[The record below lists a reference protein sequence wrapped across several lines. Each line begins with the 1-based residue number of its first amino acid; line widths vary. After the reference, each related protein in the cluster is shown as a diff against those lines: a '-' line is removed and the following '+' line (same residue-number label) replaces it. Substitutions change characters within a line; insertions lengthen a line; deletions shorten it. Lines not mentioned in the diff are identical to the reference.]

1 MSLETFKPVKQ
12 IKASDEV
19 AQQLRTAIFD
29 GTYQAGHKL
38 PSERELIESFMVSR
52 TVVREAIK
60 GLEASGLVEIK
71 QGATGGAFVKA
82 ITFERMS
89 SACNDLFFMGKL
101 SFTELCEARLLIEP
115 MIARL
120 AAKNCTKADA
130 EELMQAHRSESDN
143 LAYPH
148 TVVLRQKVHHLLAD
162 MTGNRFLAGIT
173 KSLLQVLANITNQFE
188 PDTNVIHPAGLHLEV
203 INAVIANDEEAAAQA
218 MYNHLK
224 GFLDRLQHIESD
236 FRNTKE

>member
-1 MSLETFKPVKQ
+1 MEHFKPIKQ
-12 IKASDEV
+12 VKASEEV

-29 GTYQAGHKL
+29 GTYPAGHKL

-52 TVVREAIK
+52 TVVREAVK
-60 GLEASGLVEIK
+60 GLEASGLVEVR
-71 QGATGGAFVKA
+71 QGATGGAFVKS

-115 MIARL
+115 MIARM
-120 AAKNCTKADA
+120 AARNCTPEDA
-130 EELMQAHRSESDN
+130 QALMRAHQSESDT
-143 LAYPH
+143 LVYPE
-148 TVVLRQKVHHLLAD
+148 TVELRQKVHHLLAD

-188 PDTNVIHPAGLHLEV
+188 PDTDIIHPAGLHLSV
-203 INAVIANDEEAAAQA
+203 INAVIANDEDAAAQA
-218 MYNHLK
+218 MYSHLK
-224 GFLDRLQHIESD
+224 GFLDRLKQIEAD
-236 FRNTKE
+236 FRNKSDD

>member
-1 MSLETFKPVKQ
+1 MENFKPIKQ
-12 IKASDEV
+12 IKASEEV

-29 GTYQAGHKL
+29 GTYPAGSKL

-52 TVVREAIK
+52 TVVREAVK
-60 GLEASGLVEIK
+60 GLEASGLVEVR

-115 MIARL
+115 MIARM
-120 AAKNCTKADA
+120 AARNCTAADA
-130 EELMQAHRSESDN
+130 AALMQAHNSESDT
-143 LAYPH
+143 LEYPE
-148 TVVLRQKVHHLLAD
+148 TVELRQKVHHLLAD

-188 PDTNVIHPAGLHLEV
+188 PDTNTIHPAGLHFSV
-203 INAVIANDEEAAAQA
+203 INAVIANDEDAAAQA
-218 MYNHLK
+218 MYSHLK
-224 GFLDRLQHIESD
+224 GFLDRLQRIEAD
-236 FRNTKE
+236 FRNQTDK

>member
-1 MSLETFKPVKQ
+1 METFKPVRQ
-12 IKASDEV
+12 LKASEEV

-29 GTYQAGHKL
+29 GTYAAGQKL

-52 TVVREAIK
+52 TVVREAVK
-60 GLEASGLVEIK
+60 GLEASGLVEVR

-89 SACNDLFFMGKL
+89 TACNDLFFMGKL

-115 MIARL
+115 MIARM
-120 AAKNCTKADA
+120 AAQKCTPADA
-130 EELMQAHRSESDN
+130 EMLLAAHRSESDT
-143 LAYPH
+143 LQYPE
-148 TVVLRQKVHHLLAD
+148 TVVLRQKVHHVLAD

-188 PDTNVIHPAGLHLEV
+188 PDTDIIHPAGLHLAV
-203 INAVIANDEEAAAQA
+203 INAVIANDEEGAAQA
-218 MYNHLK
+218 MYAHLK
-224 GFLDRLQHIESD
+224 GFLDRLQQIEAD
-236 FRNTKE
+236 FRANSES